1 MALVRPLS
9 RAASSRVV
17 VVGGGIAGLTA
28 ALDLAAVGLPV
39 TLVEEGPSIG
49 GLMAQ
54 LDKTFPTNDCAM
66 CILAP
71 RLLEAARHP
80 LIDIRTL
87 TRVVGLE
94 GRPGDFQVLMARR
107 PRYVDPAR
115 CTGCGECVR
124 VCPKRI
130 PDPYNQG
137 LSQTKAIHVPF
148 PQAVPQAAYITPE
161 ACRHLQ
167 GRKETSCVQVCLAE
181 AVNFE
186 DQPETFVVEA
196 GAVILAPGAIPA
208 KVSDFPGAWHPDVVT
223 SLEFERLLSATG
235 PHGGKLLR
243 PSDQTEPRSIA
254 FIQCV
259 GSRDQEKGAAYC
271 SGFCCLASLKE
282 ALVAQELTQN
292 QLAATMFYMDARAQG
307 KEQERYL
314 ETALARGMELIR
326 SRVTAVQPKPEGGL
340 VVRYTDPRGRP
351 RERTFDLAVL
361 ALGLRPAQHLQDW
374 APRLGIT
381 LNEHGFMKAG
391 QPCAPLT
398 EREGVFFCGAA
409 QEPMDITMTVAS
421 ASSAA
426 QTAAQLLAVSPR
438 PALYE
443 SVQEEALKIDGRL
456 PKIGVFLCHCGT
468 NIARTVDP
476 EALRRIVQKIPGVAY
491 VQDFL
496 FSCSTDATKQ
506 MADIIKKYDLNRL
519 VVAACSPRT
528 HEPVFR
534 EVLVA
539 AGLNPGFLAFA
550 NIREQC
556 AWVHQGDPAAA
567 LAKAGELVAMAID
580 RARELAPLTPAR
592 YPVIPRALVLGG
604 GVAGMSAA
612 LALADQGFHTYL
624 VERQARLGGMARSLR
639 FTLEGLDPLQLIQE
653 LETRIF
659 WHPNV
664 EVLTRAELVSVEG
677 AVGRF
682 RSRVSQEVQGE
693 RLERR
698 LTHGVVLVATGG
710 REMRPQGS
718 YLYGD
723 DPRVFTQLE
732 LEEKISTADQ
742 DLARARRL
750 VMIQCVG
757 SRSPERPYCSRL
769 CCTEA
774 LKNALLLKE
783 RYPLLDVVV
792 LYRDIRA
799 FGFRELAYQEAKS
812 RGVIFIP
819 FDPERPPE
827 VTTSRRRPLTVK
839 VWDELLEETVS
850 MSADFLVL
858 SAGIEPAAGSREVA
872 HQLKVPAA
880 TGGFFLEA
888 HQKLK
893 PVETMVEGVFLCGM
907 AHYPKS
913 IEEAMAQAQAA
924 AIRAAALLFQEDIQ
938 QSEVSA
944 VIQHQRCRQCLS
956 CLKTCPFGAILVGA
970 VGVPEIQGE
979 LCRGCG
985 VCAAE
990 CPAGAIGMS
999 RFTDAELF
1007 AQVGAALKPSQGEE
1021 HHDERELL
1029 RSVR

>member
-1 MALVRPLS
+1 MALVRPLA
-9 RAASSRVV
+9 RVVNSRVV

-80 LIDIRTL
+80 LIDIQTL

-94 GRPGDFQVLMARR
+94 GEPGDFRVLLARR

-130 PDPYNQG
+130 PDPYNLG
-137 LSQTKAIHVPF
+137 LTQTKAIHVPF

-161 ACRHLQ
+161 VCRHLQ
-167 GRKETSCVQVCLAE
+167 GRKESACVKVCLAG
-181 AVNFE
+181 AINFD
-186 DQPETFVVEA
+186 DQAETMAVEA
-196 GAVILAPGAIPA
+196 GAVILAPGARPA
-208 KVSDFPGAWHPDVVT
+208 PVADFPGADHPDVVT

-235 PHGGKLLR
+235 PHQGKLLR
-243 PSDQTEPRSIA
+243 PSDRQEPRSIA

-259 GSRDQEKGAAYC
+259 GSRDPDHGAAYC

-282 ALVAQELTQN
+282 ALMAQELTRN
-292 QLAATMFYMDARAQG
+292 RMASTIFYMDARAQG

-314 ETALARGMELIR
+314 DNARPRGVELIR
-326 SRVTAVQPKPEGGL
+326 SRVTAVHPDPEKGL
-340 VVRYTDPRGRP
+340 LIRYTDPRGRP
-351 RERTFDLAVL
+351 QERTFDLAVL
-361 ALGLRPAQHLQDW
+361 AVGLRPAPHLQDL
-374 APRLGIT
+374 AQRVGIA

-391 QPCAPLT
+391 QPGAPLT
-398 EREGVFFCGAA
+398 GREGVFFCGAA
-409 QEPMDITMTVAS
+409 QEPMDITTTVAS

-426 QTAAQLLAVSPR
+426 QNAAQLLAITPR
-438 PALYE
+438 SALSAGGREPAL
-443 SVQEEALKIDGRL
+443 QTDGRP

-476 EALRRIVQKIPGVAY
+476 EALRQIVQGFPGVAY

-496 FSCSTDATKQ
+496 FSCSTDATQK
-506 MADIIKKYDLNRL
+506 MTEIIREQELNRV

-534 EVLVA
+534 EVLTA
-539 AGLNPGFLAFA
+539 AGLNPGYLAFV

-556 AWVHQGDPAAA
+556 AWVHQEDPDAA
-567 LAKAGELVAMAID
+567 LAKAADLVGMAVDRSLELT
-580 RARELAPLTPAR
+580 PLTPAR

-612 LALADQGFHTYL
+612 LSLADLGFHTYL
-624 VERQARLGGMARSLR
+624 VERASQLGGLARNLR
-639 FTLEGLDPLQLIQE
+639 YTLEGLDPRELIQE
-653 LETRIF
+653 LEARIF

-664 EVLTRAELVSVEG
+664 EVLTKAELLSVEG

-682 RSRVSQEVQGE
+682 WSRVRKVVKGE

-698 LTHGVVLVATGG
+698 LEHGVVLIATGG
-710 REMRPQGS
+710 REIHPGES
-718 YLYGD
+718 YLYGAD
-723 DPRVFTQLE
+723 SRVLTQLE
-732 LEEKISTADQ
+732 LEEKISSRDP
-742 DLARARRL
+742 DLDRARRI

-783 RYPLLDVVV
+783 RYPLADVVV
-792 LYRDIRA
+792 LYRDMRA
-799 FGFRELAYQEAKS
+799 FGFRELAYQEAKA
-812 RGVIFIP
+812 RGVVFIP
-819 FDPERPPE
+819 YDPERPPE
-827 VTTSRRRPLTVK
+827 VTTSRRRPLSVR
-839 VWDELLEETVS
+839 VWDELLEETVTLP
-850 MSADFLVL
+850 ADFLVL
-858 SAGIEPAAGSREVA
+858 STGIEPAAGSMEVA
-872 HQLKVPAA
+872 HQLKVPTT

-893 PVETMVEGVFLCGM
+893 PVETTVEGVFLCGL
-907 AHYPKS
+907 AHYPKNL
-913 IEEAMAQAQAA
+913 EEAMAQAQAA
-924 AIRAAALLFQEDIQ
+924 AVRAAALLFQEDVQ
-938 QSEVSA
+938 QSEVCA
-944 VIQHQRCRQCLS
+944 VIQRQRCRRCLS
-956 CLKTCPFGAILVGA
+956 CVKTCPFGAVMAEGA
-970 VGVPEIQGE
+970 GPPEIRGE

-990 CPAGAIGMS
+990 CPAGAITMS
-999 RFTDAELF
+999 RYTTGELM
-1007 AQVGAALKPSQGEE
+1007 AQVRAALRPSQGEE
-1021 HHDERELL
+1021 HGSERELL

>member
-1 MALVRPLS
+1 MALVRPLL
-9 RAASSRVV
+9 RATSSRVL

-80 LIDIRTL
+80 LIDIQTL

-94 GRPGDFQVLMARR
+94 GRPGEFQVLLARR

-130 PDPYNQG
+130 PDPYNAG

-181 AVNFE
+181 AINFAE
-186 DQPETFVVEA
+186 QPETFVVEA
-196 GAVILAPGAIPA
+196 GAVILAPGARPA
-208 KVSDFPGAWHPDVVT
+208 PVEDFPGAWHPDVVT

-235 PHGGKLLR
+235 PHAGKLLR

-292 QLAATMFYMDARAQG
+292 KVAATMFYMDARAQG

-326 SRVTAVQPKPEGGL
+326 SRVTAVQPNPEGGL

-351 RERTFDLAVL
+351 RERSFDLAVL

-381 LNEHGFMKAG
+381 LNEHGFMRAG

-398 EREGVFFCGAA
+398 EREGVFFCGSA

-426 QTAAQLLAVSPR
+426 QTAAQLLAISPR
-438 PALYE
+438 PALYGG
-443 SVQEEALKIDGRL
+443 VQAEALQINGRP

-476 EALRRIVQKIPGVAY
+476 EALSQMVQEIPGVAY

-496 FSCSTDATKQ
+496 FSCSTDATQQ
-506 MADIIKKYDLNRL
+506 MTEIIKKHDLNRV

-534 EVLVA
+534 EVLAA

-556 AWVHQGDPAAA
+556 AWVHQDNPDAA
-567 LAKAGELVAMAID
+567 LAKAGELVAMAVD

-592 YPVIPRALVLGG
+592 YPVVPRALVLGG
-604 GVAGMSAA
+604 GVAGM
-612 LALADQGFHTYL
+612 
-624 VERQARLGGMARSLR
+624 RLGGMARSLR
-639 FTLEGLDPLQLIQE
+639 FTLEGLNPLQLIQE

-682 RSRVSQEVQGE
+682 RSRVRQEVQGE
-693 RLERR
+693 QLERR

-710 REMRPQGS
+710 REIRPQGS
-718 YLYGD
+718 YLYGA
-723 DPRVFTQLE
+723 DPRVLTQLE
-732 LEEKISTADQ
+732 LEEKISMADQ

-757 SRSPERPYCSRL
+757 SRSLERPYCSRL

-783 RYPLLDVVV
+783 RYPLVDVVV

-799 FGFRELAYQEAKS
+799 FGFRELAYQEAKA

-827 VTTSRRRPLTVK
+827 VTTSRRRPLTVR

-850 MSADFLVL
+850 LSADFLVL
-858 SAGIEPAAGSREVA
+858 SAGIEPAAGSRDVA

-913 IEEAMAQAQAA
+913 I
-924 AIRAAALLFQEDIQ
+924 
-938 QSEVSA
+938 V
-944 VIQHQRCRQCLS
+944 
-956 CLKTCPFGAILVGA
+956 
-970 VGVPEIQGE
+970 
-979 LCRGCG
+979 
-985 VCAAE
+985 
-990 CPAGAIGMS
+990 
-999 RFTDAELF
+999 
-1007 AQVGAALKPSQGEE
+1007 
-1021 HHDERELL
+1021 
-1029 RSVR
+1029 

>member
-9 RAASSRVV
+9 RVASSRVV

-28 ALDLAAVGLPV
+28 ALDLASVGLPV
-39 TLVEEGPSIG
+39 TLVEEGPSLG

-80 LIDIRTL
+80 LIDIQTL

-94 GRPGDFQVLMARR
+94 GRPGDFQVLLARR

-130 PDPYNQG
+130 SDPYNAG

-181 AVNFE
+181 AINFAE
-186 DQPETFVVEA
+186 QPETFVVEA
-196 GAVILAPGAIPA
+196 GAVILAPGARPA

-243 PSDQTEPRSIA
+243 PSDQQEPRSLA

-292 QLAATMFYMDARAQG
+292 QTAATVFYMDARTQG

-314 ETALARGMELIR
+314 ETARTQGVELVR
-326 SRVTAVQPKPEGGL
+326 SRVTAVQPDSEGGV
-340 VVRYTDPRGRP
+340 VVRYTDPQGRP
-351 RERTFDLAVL
+351 QERTFDMAVL

-374 APRLGIT
+374 ALRLGII
-381 LNEHGFMKAG
+381 LNKHGFIKAG
-391 QPCAPLT
+391 QPCAPAT
-398 EREGVFFCGAA
+398 DREGVFFCGAA

-421 ASSAA
+421 AGSAA
-426 QTAAQLLAVSPR
+426 QTVAQLLAISPR
-438 PALYE
+438 PALPGGI
-443 SVQEEALKIDGRL
+443 QEQALAIDGRP

-468 NIARTVDP
+468 NIARAVDP
-476 EALRRIVQKIPGVAY
+476 EALRRIVQEIPGVVY
-491 VQDFL
+491 VEDFL
-496 FSCSTDATKQ
+496 FSCSTDATQK
-506 MADIIKKYDLNRL
+506 MAETIRELDLNRV

-534 EVLVA
+534 EVLAA

-556 AWVHQGDPAAA
+556 AWVHQGDPDAA
-567 LAKAGELVAMAID
+567 LAKAGELVAMAVD

-592 YPVIPRALVLGG
+592 YPVTPRALVLGG

-612 LALADQGFHTYL
+612 LSLADQGFHTYL
-624 VERQARLGGMARSLR
+624 VERATQLGGMARSLR
-639 FTLEGLDPLQLIQE
+639 FTLEGLNPRQLIQG

-664 EVLTRAELVSVEG
+664 EVLTQTELVSVEG

-682 RSRVSQEVQGE
+682 RSRVSREVQGE
-693 RLERR
+693 RLERC
-698 LTHGVVLVATGG
+698 LEHGVVLVATGG
-710 REMRPQGS
+710 REVDPQGS
-718 YLYGD
+718 HLYGA
-723 DPRVFTQLE
+723 DPRVLTQLE
-732 LEEKISTADQ
+732 LEEKISLASQ
-742 DLARARRL
+742 DLARARRI

-799 FGFRELAYQEAKS
+799 FGFRELAYQEAKAQ
-812 RGVIFIP
+812 GVVFIP
-819 FDPERPPE
+819 FDPARPPE
-827 VTTSRRRPLTVK
+827 VTTTRRRPLSVK
-839 VWDELLEETVS
+839 VWDELLAETVAL
-850 MSADFLVL
+850 SADFLVL

-872 HQLKVPAA
+872 QQLKVPTA

-893 PVETMVEGVFLCGM
+893 PVETIVEGVFLCGM

-913 IEEAMAQAQAA
+913 LEEAMAQAQAA

-944 VIQHQRCRQCLS
+944 TIESGRCVQCLS
-956 CLKTCPFGAILVGA
+956 CIKACPFGAIFVGA
-970 VGVPEIQGE
+970 VGVPEIRGE

-999 RFTDAELF
+999 RFTDAEVS
-1007 AQVGAALKPSQGEE
+1007 AQVRAALKPARGEE
-1021 HHDERELL
+1021 HYDERELL

>member
-1 MALVRPLS
+1 MALVRPLA
-9 RAASSRVV
+9 RVVSSRVV

-39 TLVEEGPSIG
+39 TLVEEGPSLG

-80 LIDIRTL
+80 LIDIHTL
-87 TRVVGLE
+87 TRVAGLE
-94 GRPGDFQVLMARR
+94 GEPGDFRVLLARR

-130 PDPYNQG
+130 PDPYNLG

-161 ACRHLQ
+161 ACRHLR
-167 GRKETSCVQVCLAE
+167 GRKEAACVQVCLAE
-181 AVNFE
+181 AINFA
-186 DQPETFVVEA
+186 DRPETLVVEA
-196 GAVILAPGAIPA
+196 GAVILAPGARPA
-208 KVSDFPGAWHPDVVT
+208 PVADFPGASHPDVVT

-243 PSDQTEPRSIA
+243 PSDRQEPRSIA

-282 ALVAQELTQN
+282 ALMAQELTQN
-292 QLAATMFYMDARAQG
+292 QMAATIFYMDARAQG

-314 ETALARGMELIR
+314 ETAQARGVELIR
-326 SRVTAVQPKPEGGL
+326 SRVTAVQPDPKRGL

-351 RERTFDLAVL
+351 QERTFDLAVL
-361 ALGLRPAQHLQDW
+361 AVGLRPPQHLQDL
-374 APRLGIT
+374 ASRVGIA
-381 LNEHGFMKAG
+381 LNEHGFMQEG
-391 QPCAPLT
+391 QPGAPLT
-398 EREGVFFCGAA
+398 GREGVLFCGTA

-426 QTAAQLLAVSPR
+426 QTAAQLLAISPR
-438 PALYE
+438 PALPKGF
-443 SVQEEALKIDGRL
+443 QEQQLKADGRP

-468 NIARTVDP
+468 NIARAVDP
-476 EALRRIVQKIPGVAY
+476 EALRHIVQEMPGVAY

-496 FSCSTDATKQ
+496 FSCSTDATRK
-506 MADIIKKYDLNRL
+506 MAETIEELELNRV

-534 EVLVA
+534 EVLAA
-539 AGLNPGFLAFA
+539 AGLNPGFLAFV

-556 AWVHQGDPAAA
+556 AWVHQDDPAAA
-567 LAKAGELVAMAID
+567 LAKAADLVAMGVD
-580 RARELAPLTPAR
+580 RALELTPLTPAR
-592 YPVIPRALVLGG
+592 YAVTPRALVLGG

-612 LALADQGFHTYL
+612 LSLADQGFHTYL
-624 VERQARLGGMARSLR
+624 VERTSQLGGLARRLR
-639 FTLEGLDPLQLIQE
+639 FTLEGLDPLALIHD

-664 EVLTRAELVSVEG
+664 EVLTQAELVAVEG

-682 RSRVSQEVQGE
+682 RSRVRQVIGE
-693 RLERR
+693 ERRERR
-698 LTHGVVLVATGG
+698 LEHGVVLIATGG
-710 REMRPQGS
+710 REIRPQDN
-718 YLYGD
+718 YLYGA
-723 DPRVFTQLE
+723 DPRVLTQLE
-732 LEEKISTADQ
+732 LEERISAGSQ
-742 DLARARRL
+742 DLARARRI

-783 RYPLLDVVV
+783 RDPLADVVV

-799 FGFRELAYQEAKS
+799 FGFRELAYQEAKA
-812 RGVIFIP
+812 RGVVFIP
-819 FDPERPPE
+819 FDPGRPPE
-827 VTTSRRRPLTVK
+827 VTASRRRPLTVR
-839 VWDELLEETVS
+839 VWDELLEETVTLA
-850 MSADFLVL
+850 ADFLVL
-858 SAGIEPAAGSREVA
+858 SAGIEPAAGSLEVA
-872 HQLKVPAA
+872 HQLKVPTA

-893 PVETMVEGVFLCGM
+893 PVETFVEGVFLCGM

-913 IEEAMAQAQAA
+913 LAEAMAQAQAA
-924 AIRAAALLFQEDIQ
+924 AIRAAALLFQEDVQ

-944 VIQHQRCRQCLS
+944 VIQPQHCRHCLT
-956 CLKTCPFGAILVGA
+956 CVKTCPFGAIMAGA
-970 VGVPEIQGE
+970 AGAPEIRGE

-985 VCAAE
+985 ICAAE
-990 CPAGAIGMS
+990 CPAEAILMS
-999 RFTDAELF
+999 RFTDAEVS
-1007 AQVGAALKPSQGEE
+1007 AQVRAALKPSRGEE
-1021 HHDERELL
+1021 HGERELL